1 MNLLMRNN
9 MASNST
15 KSIDVGG
22 VFFMD
27 LSVNDSDFNDD
38 LAETAPRPIDNARAS
53 SDAARRHP
61 HTHHHHHHHH
71 QDKSIRLS
79 PTYQC
84 KRATSIVD
92 QRSKVTSTARSKA
105 TTTTQQ
111 PASTDYLG
119 SSLDR
124 LASVINC
131 DGQHDDMA
139 PPTNNY
145 ERSLTIV
152 RPQQPDDFK
161 ELQSSCSLSDE
172 SYVAS
177 GETSLSASLAGS
189 SEQEYED
196 KGSTTT
202 REDSGV
208 LDMKDL
214 EDQLNNGSYDGEHN
228 QRTSTTTNSKKPPEQ
243 EKSIS
248 NNIMATNLIN
258 NSAIGNNN
266 FQYQQQENINY
277 NKQQQQQQ
285 QQHRSI
291 NKPTDGS
298 SNANHYHNNHRSNH
312 SKRSVSASLPIQV
325 PARQMRRNVNRMKLN
340 LMRDE
345 ESAAAAV
352 VEPIVENN
360 ATDNSSPVRKGDRNR
375 PAIENLAAF
384 DDDDAFLNQEF
395 NANHRNHY
403 PVDELDREHLT
414 AEEDPMRLFAS
425 IQALAKS
432 LHEDAE
438 LFGSLPPKRML
449 ESPIRSITLV

>member
-1 MNLLMRNN
+1 MNLSKRN
-9 MASNST
+9 MAHSST

-38 LAETAPRPIDNARAS
+38 SAETAQMVDNNARGS
-53 SDAARRHP
+53 FDTRRHLN
-61 HTHHHHHHHH
+61 HH

-79 PTYQC
+79 PTYQSND
-84 KRATSIVD
+84 KPYSSMNRNQATSIVD
-92 QRSKVTSTARSKA
+92 QRSKATSMTTSK
-105 TTTTQQ
+105 TTTQ
-111 PASTDYLG
+111 PPTSTDYLG

-131 DGQHDDMA
+131 DGQLDDMA
-139 PPTNNY
+139 PPINNDI

-152 RPQQPDDFK
+152 RPQQQRYNFK

-172 SYVAS
+172 SYVPS
-177 GETSLSASLAGS
+177 GEPSLSASLAGS
-189 SEQEYED
+189 SDQEYED

-214 EDQLNNGSYDGEHN
+214 EGHLNNASYDDEHDH
-228 QRTSTTTNSKKPPEQ
+228 RLSTNSSKPLEQ

-248 NNIMATNLIN
+248 KNIMAANLIN
-258 NSAIGNNN
+258 NSAIGKIN

-277 NKQQQQQQ
+277 NINKN
-285 QQHRSI
+285 RSI

-298 SNANHYHNNHRSNH
+298 SNTDHYHNNHRSNH
-312 SKRSVSASLPIQV
+312 SKRPVSASLPIQV
-325 PARQMRRNVNRMKLN
+325 PTRQMKKNLNRMKLN

-345 ESAAAAV
+345 EPAAI
-352 VEPIVENN
+352 EPIAENN
-360 ATDNSSPVRKGDRNR
+360 AVNSPVRKGDRNR
-375 PAIENLAAF
+375 PAIENIVAF

-395 NANHRNHY
+395 NANHHNHY
-403 PVDELDREHLT
+403 PIDELDREHLT
-414 AEEDPMRLFAS
+414 AGKDPMRFYES

>member
-1 MNLLMRNN
+1 MNLLIRN
-9 MASNST
+9 MAHNST

-27 LSVNDSDFNDD
+27 LAVNDSDFNDE
-38 LAETAPRPIDNARAS
+38 LNEQAAQVADNVRGGY
-53 SDAARRHP
+53 DARRLLN
-61 HTHHHHHHHH
+61 HH

-79 PTYQC
+79 PTYQSNDN
-84 KRATSIVD
+84 RNSNSLNRNQATSIVD
-92 QRSKVTSTARSKA
+92 QRSKATSMTTSKA
-105 TTTTQQ
+105 TTQ
-111 PASTDYLG
+111 PPPPPFNDYLG

-131 DGQHDDMA
+131 DGQLDDMA
-139 PPTNNY
+139 PPINHDT

-152 RPQQPDDFK
+152 RPQKQPYDFK
-161 ELQSSCSLSDE
+161 EIQSSCSLSDE

-177 GETSLSASLAGS
+177 GEASLSASLAGS
-189 SEQEYED
+189 SDQDYED

-214 EDQLNNGSYDGEHN
+214 EGQLNNGCYDDDHN
-228 QRTSTTTNSKKPPEQ
+228 HRASANSSKPLGQ

-248 NNIMATNLIN
+248 NNIMAANLIN
-258 NSAIGNNN
+258 NSAIGNIN

-277 NKQQQQQQ
+277 NKQQ
-285 QQHRSI
+285 HRSI

-298 SNANHYHNNHRSNH
+298 SNTNHYHNNQRSNH

-325 PARQMRRNVNRMKLN
+325 PTRQMKRNLNRMKLN

-345 ESAAAAV
+345 EPPAAIELVA
-352 VEPIVENN
+352 ESNVEN
-360 ATDNSSPVRKGDRNR
+360 SPAVRRGDRNR
-375 PAIENLAAF
+375 PAIENIVAF

-395 NANHRNHY
+395 NANHHNHY
-403 PVDELDREHLT
+403 PIDELDREHLT

-449 ESPIRSITLV
+449 ESPIRSIALV